1 MHGLLQERQCEKDII
16 QSFNCSLHS
25 CAVVIMASPRLSRPL
40 MRTLRAG
47 QTGLVST
54 APRSQAQLLRAAAPT
69 TQTRHASSKH
79 PKGFEPPSQ
88 SDLAELRER
97 VQEFTRR
104 ELTEEVA
111 AATDKSNSFP
121 NDMWAKLG
129 EAGFLGITADEDVGG
144 LAMGYQAHCVV
155 MEELSRASGSVALS
169 YAAHSQLCVNQ
180 LQLNGSAEQKAKYL
194 PGLIAGEKVGALA
207 MSESG
212 SGSDVVSMRTRAT
225 AVDGGY
231 VLNGSKMWITN
242 GPDADVI
249 VVYAKT
255 VPDGG
260 SKGITAFIVEKGFK
274 GFACTRK
281 LDKMGMRGSN
291 TGELS
296 FEDVFVPEENVLGK
310 VNGGVRVLMEGLDL
324 ERLVLSA
331 GPLGLMQ
338 AAMDV
343 ALPYAHTRKQ
353 FNTPIAQFQFVQGKL
368 ADMYT
373 KLQASRAYTYA
384 TAKAV
389 DEQELI
395 RTQDCAGAILY
406 AAERATECA
415 LDAIQILGGMG
426 YVEEMPASRIMRDAK
441 LYEIGAGTSEV
452 RRMVIGRAFNKE
464 YAHMS

>member
-1 MHGLLQERQCEKDII
+1 M
-16 QSFNCSLHS
+16 S
-25 CAVVIMASPRLSRPL
+25 ASTRTLSRALARATTTRSSTSIPSL
-40 MRTLRAG
+40 VLASSRT
-47 QTGLVST
+47 
-54 APRSQAQLLRAAAPT
+54 AASCHH
-69 TQTRHASSKH
+69 QQQRRNASSKH
-79 PKGFEPPSQ
+79 PKGFEAPSP

-111 AATDKSNSFP
+111 AKTDKTNSFP
-121 NDMWAKLG
+121 ADMWGKLG

-180 LQLNGSAEQKAKYL
+180 LQLNGSPDQKRKYL
-194 PGLIAGEKVGALA
+194 PGLISGERVGALA

-212 SGSDVVSMRTRAT
+212 SGSDVVSMRTRAKE
-225 AVDGGY
+225 VDGGY
-231 VLNGSKMWITN
+231 LLSGSKMWITN
-242 GPDADVI
+242 GPDADLV

-255 VPDGG
+255 IPDAG
-260 SKGITAFIVEKGFK
+260 SKGITAFLVDTASP
-274 GFACTRK
+274 GFACLRK

-291 TGELS
+291 TGELV
-296 FEDVFVPEENVLGK
+296 FENVFVPAENVLGK
-310 VNGGVRVLMEGLDL
+310 LHGGVRVLMEGLDL

-338 AAMDV
+338 AALDIT
-343 ALPYAHTRKQ
+343 LPYSHTRTQ
-353 FNTPIAQFQFVQGKL
+353 FGTPIAHFQLIQGKL

-384 TAKAV
+384 TARAV
-389 DEQELI
+389 DEEGAV

-415 LDAIQILGGMG
+415 LDAVQVLGGMG
-426 YVEEMPASRIMRDAK
+426 YVEEMPASRILRDAK

-464 YAHMS
+464 YAHLSSS

>member
-1 MHGLLQERQCEKDII
+1 MSTSTISR
-16 QSFNCSLHS
+16 
-25 CAVVIMASPRLSRPL
+25 AVA
-40 MRTLRAG
+40 
-47 QTGLVST
+47 
-54 APRSQAQLLRAAAPT
+54 RAARSNASFFASLSSRAAT
-69 TQTRHASSKH
+69 TPALCRHQQRRNASSKH
-79 PKGFEPPSQ
+79 PKGFEPPSPG
-88 SDLAELRER
+88 DLAELRER

-111 AATDKSNSFP
+111 ASTDKTNSFP
-121 NDMWAKLG
+121 PDMWGKLG

-155 MEELSRASGSVALS
+155 MEELSRASGSIALS
-169 YAAHSQLCVNQ
+169 YAALAALRQRSKILSYHL
-180 LQLNGSAEQKAKYL
+180 
-194 PGLIAGEKVGALA
+194 GLALA

-212 SGSDVVSMRTRAT
+212 SGSDVVSMRTRAQ

-242 GPDADVI
+242 GPDADLVI
-249 VVYAKT
+249 VYAKT

-260 SKGITAFIVEKGFK
+260 SKGITAFIVETSSP
-274 GFACTRK
+274 GFACLRK

-291 TGELS
+291 TGELV
-296 FEDVFVPEENVLGK
+296 FENLFVPQENVLGK
-310 VNGGVRVLMEGLDL
+310 LNGGVRVLMEGLDL

-338 AAMDV
+338 AALDV

-353 FNTPIAQFQFVQGKL
+353 FGTPIAQFQFMQGKL

-384 TAKAV
+384 TARAV
-389 DEQELI
+389 DEQGI
-395 RTQDCAGAILY
+395 IKTQDCAGAILY

-415 LDAIQILGGMG
+415 LDSIQILGGMG

-464 YAHMS
+464 YAHLSS

>member
-1 MHGLLQERQCEKDII
+1 MATSVRTFRSLARPVVARRFRPAVTLPAI
-16 QSFNCSLHS
+16 QSRLH
-25 CAVVIMASPRLSRPL
+25 
-40 MRTLRAG
+40 
-47 QTGLVST
+47 
-54 APRSQAQLLRAAAPT
+54 
-69 TQTRHASSKH
+69 SSKH
-79 PKGFEPPSQ
+79 PKGFEAPSNEEL
-88 SDLAELRER
+88 DELRER

-104 ELTEEVA
+104 EITEEVA
-111 AATDKSNSFP
+111 AKTDKTNAFP
-121 NDMWAKLG
+121 SEMWQKLG

-144 LAMGYQAHCVV
+144 LAMGYQAHIIV
-155 MEELSRASGSVALS
+155 MEELSRASGSIGLS

-180 LQLNGSAEQKAKYL
+180 LQLNGSPEQKQKYL
-194 PGLIAGEKVGALA
+194 PGLIAGTSVGALA

-212 SGSDVVSMRTRAT
+212 AGSDVVSMRTTAK

-255 VPDGG
+255 EPEKA
-260 SKGITAFIVEKGFK
+260 SKGITAFIVDTKSEGFSC
-274 GFACTRK
+274 ARK

-291 TGELS
+291 TGELM
-296 FEDVFVPEENVLGK
+296 FDGVFVPKENILGK

-331 GPLGLMQ
+331 GPLGIMQ
-338 AAMDV
+338 ASLDV
-343 ALPYAHTRKQ
+343 ALPFTHQRKQ
-353 FNTPIAQFQFVQGKL
+353 FGQPIAHNQLLQGKL

-373 KLQASRAYTYA
+373 KLQASRAYTYT

-389 DEQELI
+389 DENGLI

-406 AAERATECA
+406 AAERATECT
-415 LDAIQILGGMG
+415 LDCIQLLGGMG
-426 YVEEMPASRIMRDAK
+426 YVEEMPASRLLRDAK
-441 LYEIGAGTSEV
+441 LYEIGAGTSEI

-464 YAHMS
+464 YAQA

>member
-1 MHGLLQERQCEKDII
+1 MSSSTISR
-16 QSFNCSLHS
+16 
-25 CAVVIMASPRLSRPL
+25 ALSRAT
-40 MRTLRAG
+40 RTSPALPRRG
-47 QTGLVST
+47 QFVGFGLPSASAS
-54 APRSQAQLLRAAAPT
+54 APPAFALTLQQRRN
-69 TQTRHASSKH
+69 ASSKH
-79 PKGFEPPSQ
+79 PKGFEPPSPG
-88 SDLAELRER
+88 DLAELRER

-111 AATDKSNSFP
+111 AATDKNNNFP
-121 NDMWAKLG
+121 PDMWGKLG

-155 MEELSRASGSVALS
+155 MEELSRASGSIALS

-180 LQLNGSAEQKAKYL
+180 LQLNGSPAQKQKYL
-194 PGLIAGEKVGALA
+194 PDLIAGRKVGALA

-225 AVDGGY
+225 EVDGGY

-242 GPDADVI
+242 GPDADVV

-260 SKGITAFIVEKGFK
+260 SKGITAFIVDTASPGFT
-274 GFACTRK
+274 CLRK

-291 TGELS
+291 TGELV
-296 FEDVFVPEENVLGK
+296 FENLFVPRENVLGA

-338 AAMDV
+338 AALDV
-343 ALPYAHTRKQ
+343 ALPYSHTRKQ
-353 FNTPIAQFQFVQGKL
+353 FGTPVAHFQLIQGRL

-384 TAKAV
+384 TARAV
-389 DEQELI
+389 DEQGSI

-426 YVEEMPASRIMRDAK
+426 YVEEMPASRILRDAK

-464 YAHMS
+464 YAHLSS